1 MKNIITTSSDS
12 FDIPIVHSMRRL
24 YIYIHLI
31 GNKLPKREK
40 LGIHNYIEKEFLK
53 IFSLLINASLE
64 SKQEK
69 VVPLKKA
76 RLQIE
81 TIKQLIRIE
90 YETKI
95 LPEKTYLNVELKLQ
109 EISKMAN
116 GWLKYM
122 ETQNPPN

>member
-1 MKNIITTSSDS
+1 
-12 FDIPIVHSMRRL
+12 MRRL

-69 VVPLKKA
+69 IVPLKKA

-109 EISKMAN
+109 EISKMTN
-116 GWLKYM
+116 GWLKYLQ
-122 ETQNPPN
+122 TQNPPN